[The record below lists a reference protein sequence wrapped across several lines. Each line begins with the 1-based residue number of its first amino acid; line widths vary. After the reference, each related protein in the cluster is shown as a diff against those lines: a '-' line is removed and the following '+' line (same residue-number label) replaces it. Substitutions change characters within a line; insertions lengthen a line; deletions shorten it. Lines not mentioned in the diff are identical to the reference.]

1 MNLKICFTPFN
12 RFFSH
17 QLIISQCVIQEKIL
31 QQGEYESLYRDIIA
45 GYANWEFDP
54 ADVQNPFPNNE
65 GSVHIW
71 QGLEDK
77 IIPYSLNRYLSQ
89 KLPWIRYHEVPD
101 GGHLLAFERNF
112 CEAIIR
118 DLLLN

>member
-1 MNLKICFTPFN
+1 M
-12 RFFSH
+12 
-17 QLIISQCVIQEKIL
+17 
-31 QQGEYESLYRDIIA
+31 A
-45 GYANWEFDP
+45 GYAQWEFDP
-54 ADVQNPFPNNE
+54 TDVQNPFPNNE

-89 KLPWIRYHEVPD
+89 KLPWIQYHEIPD
-101 GGHLLAFERNF
+101 SGHLLAFEKNN

-118 DLLLN
+118 NLLLN

>member
-1 MNLKICFTPFN
+1 M
-12 RFFSH
+12 
-17 QLIISQCVIQEKIL
+17 V
-31 QQGEYESLYRDIIA
+31 

-54 ADVQNPFPNNE
+54 TDLQNPFPNNE

-101 GGHLLAFERNF
+101 AGHLLAFKRNF